1 MYSLK
6 VVPQP
11 AQVVDLAVR
20 GPEEKAQGFF
30 LKNGLTLGLS
40 CMVFKGTK
48 VADLNKTEPPTS
60 PVLLGAVESTGKY
73 WLRVHTYL
81 VLVRLQTCV

>member
-1 MYSLK
+1 M
-6 VVPQP
+6 
-11 AQVVDLAVR
+11 VDLAVG

-60 PVLLGAVESTGKY
+60 PVLLGAVESAGKHWEVLESTEKY

-81 VLVRLQTCV
+81 V

>member
-1 MYSLK
+1 M
-6 VVPQP
+6 VV
-11 AQVVDLAVR
+11 LAVR

-60 PVLLGAVESTGKY
+60 PVLLGAVESAEKHWKVQESTRKY

-81 VLVRLQTCV
+81 VSGRLQTCV

>member
-6 VVPQP
+6 VVPLP

-48 VADLNKTEPPTS
+48 VADLNKTEPQPLLCYLVQWK
-60 PVLLGAVESTGKY
+60 VLKSTGKY
-73 WLRVHTYL
+73 WK
-81 VLVRLQTCV
+81 VLESTG